1 VELSVRRRWG
11 AGPVSLL
18 WLHGFAGDGSG
29 IDHLADALGPELSAT
44 CPDLPGHGESPL
56 PPRAGGWE
64 ATLESLEPLLRG
76 LPRPRLLAG
85 YSQGGR
91 MALALALRAPAE
103 LDGLYLESAA
113 PGIADAAA
121 RALRAAEDEQL
132 AQLLEREGLEAFLA
146 RWEEHPL
153 LAGLRALPAP
163 LASQFAA
170 RRRRQA
176 PRGLAAALR
185 ALGQGAQPF
194 FPPVG
199 MRRLRVPAAVAAG
212 NRDAKYADLA
222 RSLAG
227 DLSASLHLPD
237 CGHAPHLEA
246 PAEIVSV
253 LRALC
258 ARLGSAPRREP
269 S

>member
-1 VELSVRRRWG
+1 MELRAHRWG

-29 IDHLADALGPELSAT
+29 LDHLADALGPDLSAT
-44 CPDLPGHGESPL
+44 CPDLPGHGGSSP

-64 ATLESLEPLLRG
+64 ATLESLEPLLRA

-91 MALALALRAPAE
+91 IALALASRAPAE
-103 LDGLYLESAA
+103 VDGLYLESAS
-113 PGIADAAA
+113 PGIADADA
-121 RALRAAEDEQL
+121 RARRAAEDEQL

-163 LASQFAA
+163 LASQLAA
-170 RRRRQA
+170 RRRRQD

-194 FPPVG
+194 LPPVG
-199 MRRLRVPAAVAAG
+199 LRRLRLPAVVVAGA
-212 NRDAKYADLA
+212 RDAKYAGLAHSLSGDLA
-222 RSLAG
+222 
-227 DLSASLHLPD
+227 ASLHLPD

-246 PAEIVSV
+246 PAEIASA
-253 LRALC
+253 LRELC
-258 ARLGSAPRREP
+258 ARLGGARRGAR